1 MKKARIT
8 ITQAISNTMIVMK
21 LSKKVVKPSIC
32 DAWSSSGH
40 AAVKPVPASL
50 PGFRRSSAVIPQ
62 PPAVSPSPANAQK
75 QITARDGELPRLK
88 ATAPTKTDADKNG
101 AERVS
106 KYRNGGNPKH

>member
-40 AAVKPVPASL
+40 AAVKPVPARL
-50 PGFRRSSAVIPQ
+50 PGFRRSSAVMPP
-62 PPAVSPSPANAQK
+62 PPAVSPSPANEREV
-75 QITARDGELPRLK
+75 ITADVEKLPRVEEAVHDSNNQHK
-88 ATAPTKTDADKNG
+88 KQP
-101 AERVS
+101 
-106 KYRNGGNPKH
+106 